1 MRFVLAFVGLLFT
14 FNVFAAY
21 PERPITIL
29 VAYSAGGGT
38 DLVARA
44 IAPYIEKYLGG
55 GAKMLIVNRAG
66 AGGEIGF
73 AALSSAPPDGYT
85 IGFINTPPLMS
96 IPIERKAQFQAL
108 GFDLLGNIVD
118 DPSNFAVHA
127 ESEIRDLRQLAAF
140 AKANPGRVTVGTTGI
155 GSDDH
160 LAMLLFERIGGVQ
173 MTHIPFKGSADV
185 RTALASRQIT
195 VAAINVGEALQA
207 IRGGLAMR
215 NIGQFSPGRS
225 MMAQDLPTG
234 IEQGFN
240 FTMSSLRGMAA
251 PRGLPADVRERLVK
265 AVAQAAADPEFQAQ
279 ALKVFAPLR
288 YLSPSQFE
296 TEIRAGDAQLRKM
309 WSELPWG
316 ENK

>member
-55 GAKMLIVNRAG
+55 GAKMLIVDRAG

-207 IRGGLAMR
+207 IRGGLPMR
-215 NIGQFSPGRS
+215 NIGQFAPGRS
-225 MMAQDLPTG
+225 MMAPDLPTG

>member
-1 MRFVLAFVGLLFT
+1 MRILLAALALVASLAH
-14 FNVFAAY
+14 AAY
-21 PERPITIL
+21 PERPINVI
-29 VAYSAGGGT
+29 VAYSPGGGT

-44 IAPYIEKYLGG
+44 IAPYIEKYLP
-55 GAKMLIVNRAG
+55 GAKMVIVNRAG

-73 AALSSAPPDGYT
+73 AALSSATPDGYT

-96 IPIERKAQFQAL
+96 IPIERKAQFSAL

-127 ESEIRDLRQLAAF
+127 ESEIRDLKQLAAF
-140 AKANPGRVTVGTTGI
+140 ARANPGRVTVGTTGI

-160 LAMLLFERIGGVQ
+160 LAMLLFERIGGVK
-173 MTHIPFKGSADV
+173 MTHVPFKGSADV
-185 RTALASRQIT
+185 RAALASRQIV

-207 IRGGLAMR
+207 IRGGLQMR

-225 MMAQDLPTG
+225 MMANDLPTG
-234 IEQGFN
+234 TEQGFD

-251 PRGLPADVRERLVK
+251 PRGLPADVRAALVK
-265 AVAQAAADPEFQAQ
+265 AIAQAAADPDFQAQ

-288 YLSPSQFE
+288 YLSPAQFE
-296 TEIRAGDAQLRKM
+296 AEIRAGDAQLRKM

-316 ENK
+316 EK

>member
-1 MRFVLAFVGLLFT
+1 MKSLLLAVALLFSCVA
-14 FNVFAAY
+14 NAAY
-21 PERPITIL
+21 PERPITML

-55 GAKMLIVNRAG
+55 GAKVIIVNRAG

-73 AALSSAPPDGYT
+73 AALSSAAPDGYT

-127 ESEIRDLRQLAAF
+127 ESDIKDLKQLAAF
-140 AKANPGRVTVGTTGI
+140 AKANPGKVTVGTTGI

-160 LAMLLFERIGGVQ
+160 LAMLLFERIGGVK

-207 IRGGLAMR
+207 IRGGLPMR

-234 IEQGFN
+234 IEQGFD

-279 ALKVFAPLR
+279 ALKVYAPLR
-288 YLSPSQFE
+288 YLSPAQFE
-296 TEIRAGDAQLRKM
+296 GEIKAGDAQLRKM

-316 ENK
+316 EK

>member
-1 MRFVLAFVGLLFT
+1 VRTLLLALLSLFIGT
-14 FNVFAAY
+14 ANAAY

-55 GAKMLIVNRAG
+55 GAKMVIVNRAG

-73 AALSSAPPDGYT
+73 AALSSAPADGYT

-127 ESEIRDLRQLAAF
+127 ESEIRDLKQLAAF

-160 LAMLLFERIGGVQ
+160 LAMLLFERIAGVQ